1 MDIQFISHSHSFKG
15 ITERRKLN
23 PNAVY
28 LSLVAVSLAACGGGS
43 STDTSSTSGQDTTPT
58 NTTPIQAPVTAI
70 QAPVIGQ
77 AGSELIIAKAGGQS
91 TYSFSSQ
98 VAGFSLA
105 DPNLAVINVAND
117 TADNTYGV
125 ELNAT
130 GAGTLEFKF
139 TDANDVVVLSD
150 ESVIS
155 GFTELK
161 VTSGTVDAT
170 DADLGA
176 VDYVEVAS
184 SINLAV
190 SQLSTIKN
198 IVSASPTGKINI
210 EISSIADLNALDALV
225 KNGNV
230 KIFSET
236 GDALKLVKAS
246 GAVIADAV
254 LEEGEAS
261 IGAAEQPEVQ
271 KPAVVLNAPQ
281 TVVAKKS
288 AGFVNIVNN
297 DNIINAS
304 EAQNSVTVKVSVEPG
319 YTIKS
324 VKMGG
329 STLSAGSTAGEYIIN
344 PSSFSDG
351 SYTLVAEVVDLLGVT
366 TTLSSSVQIDR
377 AAPTIASVTIDGGSG
392 GINAA
397 EAAGPLVVTTALE
410 SAGYVSGI
418 TLDGGA
424 LSKNAD
430 GQYVL
435 DASGLA
441 DGSYTLEVASRDT
454 AGNTDKFSKSFSV
467 DADGRSEAVISIA
480 GEAGGLNA
488 SEVSAA
494 IPVTMSFLEP
504 QTIISATLDGAAVS
518 LGSGSTFNISA
529 GSLSDGVHTVSVVS
543 EDATGVQVTSSKSF
557 EVDTTPPGGATIQ
570 LVGDDNVLT
579 ASETTSSTAVFITPE
594 PGSTLVSASI
604 GAQNLAY
611 SSSGG
616 AYTFNA
622 TSLRGGRHEIEV
634 LSSDTAGNIA
644 SSKLEFTVLGTSNGS
659 NVFEIE
665 TTKVD
670 DRVDFDVYIVS
681 PPSSLEDGLPAYDVT
696 LKLDQANLDFVEGSM
711 KGSEGAFYAV
721 GESLANTGTV
731 RVSGLYQSLFTDYS
745 QPFLEFSADVIGNAS
760 SYSIGL
766 ASVSLEYVDILDT
779 NYFISI

>member
-1 MDIQFISHSHSFKG
+1 
-15 ITERRKLN
+15 
-23 PNAVY
+23 
-28 LSLVAVSLAACGGGS
+28 
-43 STDTSSTSGQDTTPT
+43 
-58 NTTPIQAPVTAI
+58 
-70 QAPVIGQ
+70 
-77 AGSELIIAKAGGQS
+77 
-91 TYSFSSQ
+91 
-98 VAGFSLA
+98 
-105 DPNLAVINVAND
+105 
-117 TADNTYGV
+117 
-125 ELNAT
+125 
-130 GAGTLEFKF
+130 
-139 TDANDVVVLSD
+139 
-150 ESVIS
+150 
-155 GFTELK
+155 
-161 VTSGTVDAT
+161 
-170 DADLGA
+170 
-176 VDYVEVAS
+176 
-184 SINLAV
+184 
-190 SQLSTIKN
+190 
-198 IVSASPTGKINI
+198 
-210 EISSIADLNALDALV
+210 
-225 KNGNV
+225 
-230 KIFSET
+230 
-236 GDALKLVKAS
+236 
-246 GAVIADAV
+246 
-254 LEEGEAS
+254 
-261 IGAAEQPEVQ
+261 
-271 KPAVVLNAPQ
+271 
-281 TVVAKKS
+281 VVAKKS

-467 DADGRSEAVISIA
+467 DADGRSDAVISIA

-504 QTIISATLDGAAVS
+504 QTIISATLDGAAVN
-518 LGSGSTFNISA
+518 LGSGSTFNIAA

-543 EDATGVQVTSSKSF
+543 QDATGVQVTSSKSF

-611 SSSGG
+611 SSNG

-681 PPSSLEDGLPAYDVT
+681 PPSSLEDGLPAYEFT

-711 KGSEGAFYAV
+711 KGSEGGLHVV

-731 RVSGLYQSLFTDYS
+731 RVSGLYQSLFSDYS
-745 QPFLEFSADVIGNAS
+745 KPFLEFSADVMGSAS
-760 SYSIGL
+760 SYTIGF
-766 ASVSLEYVDILDT
+766 ASVKLEYVDIPDT
-779 NYFISI
+779 NYFVSI

>member
-1 MDIQFISHSHSFKG
+1 
-15 ITERRKLN
+15 
-23 PNAVY
+23 
-28 LSLVAVSLAACGGGS
+28 
-43 STDTSSTSGQDTTPT
+43 
-58 NTTPIQAPVTAI
+58 
-70 QAPVIGQ
+70 VIGQ

-105 DPNLAVINVAND
+105 DPSLAVINVAND

-467 DADGRSEAVISIA
+467 DADGRSDAVISIA

-504 QTIISATLDGAAVS
+504 QTIISATLDGAAVN
-518 LGSGSTFNISA
+518 LGSGSTFNIAA

-543 EDATGVQVTSSKSF
+543 QDATGVQVTSSKSF

-611 SSSGG
+611 SSNG

-681 PPSSLEDGLPAYDVT
+681 PPSSLEDGLPAYEFT

-711 KGSEGAFYAV
+711 KGSEGGLHVV

-731 RVSGLYQSLFTDYS
+731 RVSGLYQSLFSDYS
-745 QPFLEFSADVIGNAS
+745 KPFLEFSADVMGSAS
-760 SYSIGL
+760 SYTIGF
-766 ASVSLEYVDILDT
+766 ASVKLEYVDIPDT
-779 NYFISI
+779 NYFVSI